1 MAESIDV
8 EDAGNKA
15 IILDSPAVENKENVN
30 LEEDFQN
37 AKIGLNRS
45 MSCGSILQGNGM
57 GKKLSRRVSFPSDDK
72 LISGYN
78 EPKNPWEHAHETTTE
93 DLIQAYTQ
101 ACQTWNVRPIT
112 KLLLQLQ
119 EIRDFTVRANSLTLK
134 GEKLEMRVVET
145 LESIFKRVQ
154 FITIDLEATNLD
166 EDAGASL
173 FDMIEY
179 YESAVNVLVG
189 FNKNLGNRGWQAAAH
204 MMRKMSCLRLF
215 DGHSVPLSIQA
226 SPFVGRAL
234 RLSNTL
240 VTLHL
245 ENAMLSG
252 RPILLI
258 VAALRM
264 NTTLRELFLA
274 DNRLTPLDAL
284 QLANLL
290 KFNRILQLLDMRN
303 NPIQDMGLGHLCA
316 GLMAQ
321 TGSAG
326 LNGASGGLQTMV
338 LWNNQ
343 ISQEGMS
350 KLALALRYTV
360 SLSTLNLGQNVL
372 GDDGILRLKE
382 GLLQNHSLLRL
393 GLVGTK
399 LTDEGAVAIAE
410 YLAESPRIIRL
421 DLRNNDIKVAG
432 LMALSLAFKI
442 NHSLLRLDID
452 KPNKKDALKE
462 LAAKQESLMNDIVT
476 YAMRNKQAALEKA
489 QAAQMLQEQMRKGET
504 ELRYMDMTNAST
516 STSDTPSST
525 ISASSATSSTE
536 TSANNSNNQ
545 SPIMRVKGQEGAEQ
559 SSKQTVTTSKS
570 GNTTADDSP
579 ENSPEFLPANSV
591 SYHQVSPVMLSNCE
605 MAKRAAAA
613 KLKPVPEQQEEG
625 TPPTPRKFIT
635 TAVTKLVDDA
645 FSGAKLTLAGQHE
658 PAADSEAQAAESVN
672 LETDSASS
680 GEPEAAAPEAN
691 NLTDFSKPDTT
702 AAEPSQSQDIRTAE
716 NEKTLDSFAENFTNS
731 VMTSATNPIPTTD
744 TSLPTQ
750 TNSDTNQSEFNV
762 EICDKVPF
770 NHGAEMV
777 SGTNQNLVYGIETSQ
792 LESTTGA
799 EKKPTG
805 AEIALGTNQILVSG
819 IVTNPTG
826 AQIING
832 ATKTTPLTTKEL
844 NNSNILP
851 SNLKLDIENQSLYEP
866 GAVTPPQEGDS
877 PDKNTNF
884 VHKPEQNDL
893 VVNSKTSDV
902 PQEMSESLASDNND
916 ISSGLGT
923 EDNSIIS
930 DDLSPMVD
938 KTFADKG
945 SELLT
950 PDSGMVHFEHS
961 FITEQYNSKAT
972 AADKIVEPK
981 PDAETVQPDVQFT
994 GTGDAK
1000 LDEEVSK
1007 PNLAADI
1014 ASLRL
1019 DEGSQPDAEIS
1030 KPEPG
1035 TEISQSNFAA
1045 NTTSI
1050 AEIGKTGPADFD
1062 KPAADFGKPEPAAE
1076 ISQPADIDS
1085 EQQEDNTDNQ
1095 HEIVN
1100 SLHEQDHEILS
1111 KKSQIIVEKT
1121 ETGEFNEN
1129 SPDIVPKSEISEN
1142 HFDEDPSPCEVEVS
1156 HYDLNEFPTE

>member
-30 LEEDFQN
+30 LEEEDFHN

-119 EIRDFTVRANSLTLK
+119 EIRDFSVRANSLTLK

-613 KLKPVPEQQEEG
+613 KLKPVPEQQEG

-731 VMTSATNPIPTTD
+731 VMTSATNPIITTD

-750 TNSDTNQSEFNV
+750 TNSDTNQS
-762 EICDKVPF
+762 IPF
-770 NHGAEMV
+770 NHGAENVSDTNQNLVTGIDTNATGAEMV
-777 SGTNQNLVYGIETSQ
+777 SGANQNLVYGIETNR

-799 EKKPTG
+799 ENKPTG
-805 AEIALGTNQILVSG
+805 AEIALGTNQIMVSG

-826 AQIING
+826 AQIMNG

-884 VHKPEQNDL
+884 VHKPEQNNL

-902 PQEMSESLASDNND
+902 PQEMSASLASDND

-961 FITEQYNSKAT
+961 SITEQYNSKAT

-981 PDAETVQPDVQFT
+981 
-994 GTGDAK
+994 

-1007 PNLAADI
+1007 PDLAADI

-1045 NTTSI
+1045 NNTSI
-1050 AEIGKTGPADFD
+1050 AEIGKSGPADFD
-1062 KPAADFGKPEPAAE
+1062 KPEPTAE

-1121 ETGEFNEN
+1121 ENGEFNEN

>member
-30 LEEDFQN
+30 LEEDFHN

-119 EIRDFTVRANSLTLK
+119 EIRDFSVRANSLTLK

-613 KLKPVPEQQEEG
+613 KLKPVPEQQEG

-731 VMTSATNPIPTTD
+731 VMTSATNPIITTD

-750 TNSDTNQSEFNV
+750 TNSDTNQS
-762 EICDKVPF
+762 IPF
-770 NHGAEMV
+770 NHGAENVSDTNQNLVTGIDTNATGAEMV
-777 SGTNQNLVYGIETSQ
+777 SGANQNLVYGIETNR

-799 EKKPTG
+799 ENKPTG
-805 AEIALGTNQILVSG
+805 AEIALGTNQIMVSG

-826 AQIING
+826 AQIMNG

-884 VHKPEQNDL
+884 VHKPEQNNL

-902 PQEMSESLASDNND
+902 PQEMSASLASDND

-961 FITEQYNSKAT
+961 SITEQYNSKAT

-981 PDAETVQPDVQFT
+981 
-994 GTGDAK
+994 

-1007 PNLAADI
+1007 PDLAADI

-1045 NTTSI
+1045 NNTSI
-1050 AEIGKTGPADFD
+1050 AEIGKSGPADFD
-1062 KPAADFGKPEPAAE
+1062 KPEPTAE

-1121 ETGEFNEN
+1121 ENGEFNEN